1 MKKPTGLIL
10 GVLMLDQVLKFWIK
24 SNMIIGE
31 EFRVFDWFI
40 IHFTENKGMAFG
52 MEFGGEWGKYLLSI
66 FRIIAIVGIA
76 WYLNILVKEGTS
88 KGVVTSV
95 SLVLAGAIGNMIDSA
110 FYGMIFSH
118 SYGQIATL
126 MEGGYAGFLQ
136 GHVVDMFY
144 FPLINSHFPDW
155 IPIFGGDH
163 FIFFRPVFNIA
174 DASISVGVIN
184 ILLFHRSF
192 FK

>member
-1 MKKPTGLIL
+1 
-10 GVLMLDQVLKFWIK
+10 MLDQVLKFWIK